1 MGKRGPPKQYPNATA
16 AWFAEG
22 TFCRI
27 LTVLKPDENRAA
39 FIREAVER
47 EIVRRSKPKGRERA
61 KKNE

>member
-27 LTVLKPDENRAA
+27 LAVLKPDENRAA

-61 KKNE
+61 KPKE